1 MLALMKLGCLVLYA
15 AALVALCGWW
25 QGPAASIVEY
35 VAAIFIVIHVI
46 ELPIFFKTLRT
57 YRGSLASSVLQALL
71 FGVLHSLPL
80 RRAMAR
86 A

>member
-1 MLALMKLGCLVLYA
+1 MLALMKLGCLALYA
-15 AALVALCGWW
+15 AALAGFAGWW
-25 QGPAASIVEY
+25 QGAAANIVEY
-35 VAAIFIVIHVI
+35 VAVIFIVIHVI

-80 RRAMAR
+80 KRATAR
-86 A
+86 T

>member
-1 MLALMKLGCLVLYA
+1 MLALLKLGCLVVYA
-15 AALVALCGWW
+15 AGLTAFAGAWHGPVALGA
-25 QGPAASIVEY
+25 QYLAA
-35 VAAIFIVIHVI
+35 AFIVIHVI
-46 ELPIFFKTLRT
+46 ELPFFSRALRT

-80 RRAMAR
+80 LRAAR